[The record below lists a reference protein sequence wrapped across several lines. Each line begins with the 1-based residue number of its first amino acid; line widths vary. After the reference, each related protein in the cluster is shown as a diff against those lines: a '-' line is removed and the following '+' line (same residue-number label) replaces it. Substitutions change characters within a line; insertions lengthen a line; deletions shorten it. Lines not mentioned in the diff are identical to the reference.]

1 MYAPL
6 AFELI
11 RVEQEQIR
19 RRTESALRNPESTA
33 TISDVSAGRNRTFR
47 RFHRRPATAC

>member
-33 TISDVSAGRNRTFR
+33 IVTDGAFGRNRTFR